1 MKLYDE
7 NGKMIDGM
15 WDLCKE
21 IAIDYDE
28 ENPFE
33 HDEIITDTIKQLA
46 KEYDVDCNDVIKTV
60 ELLSGLPL

>member
-1 MKLYDE
+1 M
-7 NGKMIDGM
+7 
-15 WDLCKE
+15 